1 MRPTALL
8 VEDESLLREQLRE
21 MLRAA
26 WPQLDIVG
34 AVGDGVQA
42 LAALDRL
49 APDVM
54 FLDVEM
60 PELSGLEV
68 ARRASG
74 RCHVAFVTAYSQYA
88 IHAFDAGAVDY
99 LLKPVDPQRLQMVCH
114 RLRQRLASAP
124 AQLEGMLAQLAAR
137 LAHGPEYLRWITAAR
152 GMQIVLVTV
161 EEVCYFQSDTK
172 YTRVAT
178 RDHDYLITTTVREL
192 LRQLDPMSFWQVH
205 RSTIVNAQS
214 VQSVSRDGT
223 GHLEVRL
230 KGRPESLR
238 VSQPFAARFRQM

>member
-1 MRPTALL
+1 MKPTALL

-26 WPQLDIVG
+26 WPELEVTG
-34 AVGDGVQA
+34 CVGDGMKAV
-42 LAALDRL
+42 AALDRL
-49 APDVM
+49 KPDVM

-60 PELSGLEV
+60 PEMSGLEV

-88 IHAFDAGAVDY
+88 VQAFDAGAVDY
-99 LLKPVDPQRLQMVCH
+99 VLKPVDMQRLGLVCR
-114 RLRQRLASAP
+114 RLQDRIASPP
-124 AQLEGMLAQLAAR
+124 ARLEGVLAQLASR
-137 LAHGPEYLRWITAAR
+137 LVHGPEYLRWITVSR
-152 GMQIVLVTV
+152 GQQVVLVTAD
-161 EEVCYFQSDTK
+161 EVCYFQSDSK

-178 RDHDYLITTTVREL
+178 RDHDYLISMTVKDL
-192 LRQLDPMSFWQVH
+192 LQQLDPVSFWQVH

-214 VQSVSRDGT
+214 VESVSRDGA
-223 GHLEVRL
+223 GHWQLRL

-238 VSQPFAARFRQM
+238 VSQPFAGRFRQM